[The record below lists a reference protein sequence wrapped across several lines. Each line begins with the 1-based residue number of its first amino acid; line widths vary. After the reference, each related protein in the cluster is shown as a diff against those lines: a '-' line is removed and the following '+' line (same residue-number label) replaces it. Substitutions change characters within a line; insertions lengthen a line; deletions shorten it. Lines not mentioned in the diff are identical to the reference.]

1 MKKGI
6 KLTIALSLVALLV
19 GGFTYVSQHTA
30 PAQYAGGTD
39 PGGGRPGG

>member
-6 KLTIALSLVALLV
+6 KLTIALSVVAMLI
-19 GGFTYVSQHTA
+19 GGFAFVSKHTEA
-30 PAQYAGGTD
+30 NYYAGGTD